1 MEGNSIV
8 LPPQFMGST
17 AYYALIASASA
28 VSIDETLPFDKRF
41 KSIHRTRIDGANG
54 TSFITVPVSKPES
67 MSTAMWSDI
76 RVSAHGGWWNE
87 MLTALHSAYGRTP
100 FFEFYIDE
108 FAPLLSAETPGIP
121 ILELDRR
128 LDRLLRRLLQIDT
141 DVTYITTSP
150 EKPFKHPSAAVLKS
164 AEESV
169 EFIPYYQIR
178 AIKHGFQ
185 PNLSAADLLF
195 NMGPESPLIL
205 RRMAAAFSHDILAQ
219 KQ

>member
-1 MEGNSIV
+1 MEENNLV

-17 AYYALIASASA
+17 AYYALIASTSA

-54 TSFITVPVSKPES
+54 TSFITVPIGKPES
-67 MSTAMWSDI
+67 MRTAMWSDI
-76 RVSAHGGWWNE
+76 TVSSHGGWWNE

-108 FAPLLSAETPGIP
+108 FAPLFSADTPGNP
-121 ILELDRR
+121 IVELDRK
-128 LDRLLRRLLQIDT
+128 LDQLMRRLLQIDT
-141 DVTYITTSP
+141 EVSYITSKP
-150 EKPFKHPSAAVLKS
+150 ENHFKHPSAAFLKS

-169 EFIPYYQIR
+169 TFTPYYQVR

-185 PNLSAADLLF
+185 PNLSAVDLLF

-205 RRMAAAFSHDILAQ
+205 RKMAETFSPDILT
-219 KQ
+219 